1 MRSRLKSSSVC
12 WYHLTRYSCTYFVCT
27 FLVLFIYFVW
37 FCLVYT
43 NIPFLPFVKSFHFE
57 VGIIRG
63 EETVSHRLKILGHS
77 PSTSNARQRE
87 RDVQRNIILQRA
99 ENPWVIKHAR
109 EMKWAFLRIFV
120 LERIK
125 AHEQTHIK
133 SFSVSEIMN
142 KTEYCVF
149 GIAVLCLPT
158 KQLEKYEHFTVREN
172 DCFDRI
178 RITFLQ
184 WACRLD
190 FSHILEYLMLRLL
203 SQPCTVQTMKL
214 QALEG
219 EPQEKWPF

>member
-1 MRSRLKSSSVC
+1 MSIALIHAIYFVWLWTALSVKLIPLHSYQEKWAVMMRSRLKSSSVC

-37 FCLVYT
+37 FCLVYI

-77 PSTSNARQRE
+77 PSTSNARERE

-99 ENPWVIKHAR
+99 KNPWVIKHAR

-133 SFSVSEIMN
+133 SFSVSKIMN
-142 KTEYCVF
+142 KTEYCM
-149 GIAVLCLPT
+149 CL
-158 KQLEKYEHFTVREN
+158 E
-172 DCFDRI
+172 
-178 RITFLQ
+178 
-184 WACRLD
+184 
-190 FSHILEYLMLRLL
+190 LL
-203 SQPCTVQTMKL
+203 FCVC
-214 QALEG
+214 
-219 EPQEKWPF
+219 PQNN